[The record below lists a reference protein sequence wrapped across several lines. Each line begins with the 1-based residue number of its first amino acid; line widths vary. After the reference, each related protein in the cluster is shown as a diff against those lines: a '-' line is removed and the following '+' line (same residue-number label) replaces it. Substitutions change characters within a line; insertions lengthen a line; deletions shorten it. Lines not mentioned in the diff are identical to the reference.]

1 MSVSGRT
8 MFFSKRGVITRTQFA
23 ANLQAFRKKLSGAS
37 LVCNLQ
43 DDRYE
48 FSLGLAAAMLNGQIS
63 VLPSSDAPEAILASI
78 GHSADAVIL
87 GGPSSLD
94 GGAKRITTVEF
105 NSKEIDS
112 SEIFALL
119 ENTRTE
125 IRVFS
130 SGSTRR
136 PECNVKTWETL
147 SGGAY
152 VTDYILRKLGFD
164 AEKTIVIGTTPHR
177 HMFGLEATIF
187 ATLGFGYCCY
197 QDTVFYPADLEIAVE
212 AARSQGF
219 TNLVLITSP
228 AHLRFLETTI
238 LDAPEI
244 CCVISA
250 TAPLPLVQAERL
262 EAHGDRQVMEIY
274 GSTETGSMAIRRTA
288 YESTWQPVA
297 GFALK
302 MVSGECLVTA
312 PHLPA
317 TLPLGDEVEIGTDG
331 KFILLGRT
339 DDMIGIHGKRGRV
352 SALNSILIEAPGIL
366 DAIYLHS
373 KHQDDDMLAI
383 VAVADPS
390 LGLSNK
396 EIIASIRRHLLRH
409 VDSVFVPK
417 RIIFLD
423 TIPRS
428 ETGKVTNET
437 MRKLASLAGISN

>member
-1 MSVSGRT
+1 MSVFGHK
-8 MFFSKRGVITRTQFA
+8 MFFSKRGVITRSQFA
-23 ANLQAFRKKLSGAS
+23 ANLQVFRKKISGAS

-43 DDRYE
+43 HDRYE

-63 VLPSSDAPEAILASI
+63 VLPSSDAPEAVLASI
-78 GHSADAVIL
+78 SHSPEAIIL

-94 GGAKRITTVEF
+94 GSAKHIAAVEF

-112 SEIFALL
+112 SETFALL
-119 ENTRTE
+119 ENTRAE

-136 PECNVKTWETL
+136 PECNVKTWESL
-147 SGGAY
+147 NGGAY
-152 VTDYILRKLGFD
+152 VTDYILRKIGLD

-197 QDTVFYPADLEIAVE
+197 QDTVFYPADLETAVE
-212 AARSQGF
+212 AAKSQGF

-228 AHLRFLETTI
+228 AHLRFLEATI
-238 LDAPEI
+238 FDTPEI
-244 CCVISA
+244 RCVISA

-262 EAHGDRQVMEIY
+262 EARDDRQVMEIY

-288 YESTWQPVA
+288 YEKTWQPVA

-302 MVSGECLVTA
+302 MVSGECLATA

-331 KFILLGRT
+331 RFTLLGRT
-339 DDMIGIHGKRGRV
+339 GDMIGIHGKRGRV
-352 SALNSILIEAPGIL
+352 SALNSILIEAPSIL
-366 DAIYLHS
+366 DAIYLHF
-373 KHQDDDMLAI
+373 KHQDDDVLAI
-383 VAVADPS
+383 VAVADLS

-396 EIIASIRRHLLRH
+396 EIAVSIRRYLLRH
-409 VDSVFVPK
+409 VDPVFVPK

-437 MRKLASLAGISN
+437 ICELTSLVGIPN